1 MAASPAP
8 KESPNETSARGRDA
22 VRQRLLAAAADLLA
36 SAPPTE
42 VTGREIAELAGV
54 NHGQIHHYFGSK
66 DGLVAATVEDS
77 TARYHQDR
85 LQGGL
90 VFPLPIETS
99 RRSPAWRT
107 LAYLA
112 MTGEWRRPPF
122 EPSPV
127 VASLAHRRGEDLG
140 RKPSSPD
147 VMAEGAATMAL
158 QRGWWIFQDIIEA
171 GLAGYRPKLGKV
183 RAEVARRS
191 VRLID
196 DSIPVA
202 KVSNKA
208 ASWFVLD
215 TFPAD
220 APAPRGREEV
230 CERLLLAAR
239 HLLEDAPPTEVTSKE
254 IAALAEVNHGQVHHY
269 FESKEHLIANSLRM
283 GSTAVLAAL
292 DAKPSVVPIRTEQR
306 IPLWRTLAHLAATE
320 EWSGEVYDH
329 RSPVV
334 ARMVEIVADRKGQ
347 PTSSPDVQAQV
358 AVVHALELG
367 WAVYRDII
375 EHGLEPLGGDLD
387 KMRRRLAAI
396 SGRLVDDE
404 VRA

>member
-147 VMAEGAATMAL
+147 VMAEVAATMAL

-171 GLAGYRPKLGKV
+171 GFAGYRPKLARSVPKLRDARCGSSTIRFLLPRCRTRRRPGSFSTLFRLTRPRRV
-183 RAEVARRS
+183 DARRY
-191 VRLID
+191 
-196 DSIPVA
+196 
-202 KVSNKA
+202 
-208 ASWFVLD
+208 ASGSCWLHG
-215 TFPAD
+215 TF
-220 APAPRGREEV
+220 
-230 CERLLLAAR
+230 L
-239 HLLEDAPPTEVTSKE
+239 
-254 IAALAEVNHGQVHHY
+254 
-269 FESKEHLIANSLRM
+269 
-283 GSTAVLAAL
+283 
-292 DAKPSVVPIRTEQR
+292 
-306 IPLWRTLAHLAATE
+306 
-320 EWSGEVYDH
+320 
-329 RSPVV
+329 
-334 ARMVEIVADRKGQ
+334 
-347 PTSSPDVQAQV
+347 
-358 AVVHALELG
+358 
-367 WAVYRDII
+367 
-375 EHGLEPLGGDLD
+375 
-387 KMRRRLAAI
+387 KMRHPPRSRPRR
-396 SGRLVDDE
+396 
-404 VRA
+404 